1 MGDGGV
7 GEVDEV
13 DGVGGVDRVDR
24 VDGVDRFGGVINFA
38 SFCAPSWLAKRFFEI
53 LGVGSGN
60 EDLINKFRIKKKWIS
75 IW

>member
-13 DGVGGVDRVDR
+13 DGVDRVDRVDR
-24 VDGVDRFGGVINFA
+24 VGGVINFA
-38 SFCAPSWLAKRFFEI
+38 SFCAPSWLAKRFLEI

-60 EDLINKFRIKKKWIS
+60 EDLIIQNKKEMN
-75 IW
+75 